1 MGLDRARWD
10 SLVGA
15 CPTHRVE
22 AAGGEHRRKRRRGFL
37 KAVVVVRKS
46 TEFFATRSSRLRARL
61 ALAQVSPTRH
71 HRDRLAEGRGCPL
84 SRVRAGEGGGRSGQA
99 RPRPGPIAMTVAR
112 GVGTRS
118 RVRALARDR
127 KR

>member
-37 KAVVVVRKS
+37 KAAVVVRKS
-46 TEFFATRSSRLRARL
+46 TGLKTRL
-61 ALAQVSPTRH
+61 ALARLPGVPRGPQEEARGRAESWGTGGRRCWIPIVQHPAPGRAWPCLA
-71 HRDRLAEGRGCPL
+71 RAREDVFDALLRLAPRD
-84 SRVRAGEGGGRSGQA
+84 GENR
-99 RPRPGPIAMTVAR
+99 
-112 GVGTRS
+112 
-118 RVRALARDR
+118 
-127 KR
+127 